1 VLRRVALLTLVL
13 LLVGLT
19 ASAYPRID
27 VARHGDPVYEQQ
39 QAGIEE
45 FYRSGDPG
53 SSLVV
58 FRYAP
63 SGSPSLISLAA
74 QFGLPYSSLA
84 SLNRLDQDDPL
95 PAEVLVPNM
104 PGLFV
109 PEEPDSDTE
118 RVVASRRA
126 GALAQAQAVTIT
138 VNDKSTRFRFFPGSD
153 FDRVERLSYLGI
165 LFRRP
170 LRNTR
175 ISSSYGFRRSPF
187 TGKPSFHSGVDF
199 PGPVGTPVFAAR
211 EGMVIAIGI
220 HDVYGRFVRI
230 RHQGGYE
237 TFYGHLDDINVELN
251 QEVSSGMMLGTVGN
265 TGLSTGPH
273 LHFEIRLNGKSRDPV
288 RHLPGLEE

>member
-1 VLRRVALLTLVL
+1 MFRRVTLLTVL
-13 LLVGLT
+13 LFVIGLP

-45 FYRSGDPG
+45 FYRSRDAG

-63 SGSPSLISLAA
+63 IGSPSLIALSA

-84 SLNRLDQDDPL
+84 SLNRLDHDDPL

-109 PEEPDSDTE
+109 PEEPSSDTE

-126 GALAQAQAVTIT
+126 EDLARAQAVTIT
-138 VNDKSTRFRFFPGSD
+138 VDREPTRFRFFPGSD

-170 LRNTR
+170 VRDTR
-175 ISSSYGFRRSPF
+175 ISSFYGFRRSPF
-187 TGKPSFHSGVDF
+187 TAKPSFHSGVDF
-199 PGPVGTPVFAAR
+199 PGPIGTPVFAAR
-211 EGMVIAIGI
+211 EGEVIAIGI

-237 TFYGHLDDINVELN
+237 TFYGHLDDIDVELN
-251 QEVSSGMMLGTVGN
+251 QRVSSGMMLGTVGN

-273 LHFEIRLNGKSRDPV
+273 LHFEIRLNGTSRDPV